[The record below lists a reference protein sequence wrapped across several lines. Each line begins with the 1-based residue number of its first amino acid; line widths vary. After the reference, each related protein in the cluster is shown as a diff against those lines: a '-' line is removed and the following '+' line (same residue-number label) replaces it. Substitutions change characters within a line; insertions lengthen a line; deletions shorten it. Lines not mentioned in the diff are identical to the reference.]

1 MSDDRTAKLDRVPL
15 DRVVADVRDRRSV
28 LRGAAVVGL
37 AGVSVPLLAACGD
50 DGDAGG
56 TPNST
61 QTTGSSDA
69 PTSAPTSA
77 PSSAPSGAGGP
88 VLGPASDV
96 PVGGGAIFKEAKVVV
111 TQPTAG
117 QYKGFTAVC
126 THMGCIVAKVENG
139 EIDCNCHGSK
149 FSATDGSVKSG
160 PARDPLAAVTVSVQG
175 GNIVGSA

>member
-1 MSDDRTAKLDRVPL
+1 MSDDRTAKLDRVI
-15 DRVVADVRDRRSV
+15 ADVRDRRSV

-37 AGVSVPLLAACGD
+37 AGVSVPFLAACGD
-50 DGDAGG
+50 DGEAGG
-56 TPNST
+56 TPSST
-61 QTTGSSDA
+61 QTSST
-69 PTSAPTSA
+69 PTDA
-77 PSSAPSGAGGP
+77 PSSAPSSVPSSAPPAGGP

-96 PVGGGAIFKEAKVVV
+96 PVGGGAIFKDAKVVV

-175 GNIVGSA
+175 GNIVGTA

>member
-1 MSDDRTAKLDRVPL
+1 MSDDRTAKLDRVI
-15 DRVVADVRDRRSV
+15 ADVRDRRSV

-56 TPNST
+56 TPSST
-61 QTTGSSDA
+61 QTSSAPSDA
-69 PTSAPTSA
+69 PSSA

-88 VLGPASDV
+88 VLGPVSDV
-96 PVGGGAIFKEAKVVV
+96 PVGGGAVFKDAKVVV

-160 PARDPLAAVTVSVQG
+160 PATEPLAAVTVSVQG